1 MGYAPAPTS
10 LQPLLPQQPVFVVQ
24 ETDGS
29 VTLDN
34 GIIRVRLD
42 ATGRLTS
49 LVLVASGRCQP
60 LTALFQCLAD
70 GSQTPSHSTA
80 HSSPPLALVWYP
92 LMEQGRLD

>member
-1 MGYAPAPTS
+1 MGGYWSWEAPADSVSRPLPTK
-10 LQPLLPQQPVFVVQ
+10 
-24 ETDGS
+24 TDGS